1 MITQNQTSL
10 SKLTRF
16 IRTTLSTAILAPLFI
31 TPVLAQEEVETQTQ
45 ESASSS
51 QEMDTMTITASA
63 MKVQTPLA
71 ESPRSVSMVDEKQ
84 LDERQPNS
92 LDEAV
97 RYQSGVLSQPFG
109 SDTNTEWFRIRGFE
123 AATYLDG
130 NRLYQNGYY
139 TWTLEPFGLESIEVL
154 KGPASI
160 LFGEAPPGGVV
171 NAISKRPLY
180 EDTGK
185 VEVRYGTDSYGQIG
199 LDTNTVLSDTVRFRL
214 VTMLNQKDGELDG
227 TDNDRF
233 YIAPSLAWDITDDTN
248 ITFLASVKRDDGV
261 PTGGFFP
268 AYGTLFP
275 NADGD
280 YIDEHTNL
288 GNPDVDNNDS
298 LQVSVGYE
306 LESYLNDVW
315 TLKQNANY
323 SYTDLDLTST
333 YAYGSETSE
342 DLTQGLL
349 YRDGDTQTFTIDTSA
364 IAEFDTGRFE
374 HTSLIGVEY
383 EYFNNKG
390 LEYDNWAWN
399 TINSYDPNYND
410 YPALGL
416 ENAQSKEYTKNSTGL
431 YAQHQIKFDR
441 KWIAKAGVR
450 WDNIDLDIDNHS
462 YDTSENIDEDEVSW
476 NAGVM
481 YLSDIGLSPYFSY
494 SESFEVIPQT
504 DPTTGHA
511 YKPLEGEQYEA
522 GIKYEPS
529 FMNGYINLAWFN
541 IEQTNGLVYNPETYV
556 STQAGKLESQGV
568 EVDFVSQTDFGLLT
582 RANYTY
588 TDATTTDIDKFRTP
602 LIPRHA
608 ASAWVEYDFDHLGV
622 DGFTMGTGVRY
633 TGRSTGHTS
642 TGADMLEVA
651 SYTVVDMMAS
661 YEINPQWKAQ
671 VNVNNVGDRDY
682 VASCDYYCYYG
693 EGISATA
700 NLSYQW

>member
-1 MITQNQTSL
+1 MPTLSFSQSYL
-10 SKLTRF
+10 SKAIRSSLHAALLLPLTF
-16 IRTTLSTAILAPLFI
+16 NFAHA
-31 TPVLAQEEVETQTQ
+31 ADDN
-45 ESASSS
+45 S
-51 QEMDTMTITASA
+51 QDENIDTMVITASA

-71 ESPRSVSMVDEKQ
+71 ESPRSVSIVDEEQ
-84 LDERQPNS
+84 LDERKPSS

-97 RYQSGVLSQPFG
+97 RYQSGVLSQPYG
-109 SDTNTEWFRIRGFE
+109 SDTNTEWFKVRGFD

-171 NAISKRPLY
+171 NAVSKRPLY
-180 EDTGK
+180 EDTGM
-185 VEVRYGTDSYGQIG
+185 VEVRYGTDSFAQVG

-214 VTMLNQKDGELDG
+214 VTMMNQQDGDLDG

-233 YIAPSLAWDITDDTN
+233 YIAPSLSWDVTDATN
-248 ITFLASVKRDDGV
+248 ITFLGSVKRDNGV
-261 PTGGFFP
+261 PTGGFMP

-275 NADGD
+275 NAEGD

-288 GNPDVDNNDS
+288 GNPDVDNNDN

-323 SYTDLDLTST
+323 SYTDLELTSS

-342 DLTQGLL
+342 ELSQGIL

-364 IAEFDTGRFE
+364 VAEFGTGRFE
-374 HTSLIGVEY
+374 HTTLMGVEY
-383 EYFNNKG
+383 EYFNNDG

-399 TINSYDPNYND
+399 TINSFDPD
-410 YPALGL
+410 YSDRPALDL
-416 ENAQSKEYTKNSTGL
+416 SDAQSKEYTKNSTGV
-431 YAQHQIKFDR
+431 YAQHQVKFDG

-450 WDNIDLDIDNHS
+450 WDNIDLDIDNHTFN
-462 YDTSENIDEDEVSW
+462 TSENIDEDEVSW

-529 FMNGYINLAWFN
+529 FMNGYLNLAWFN

-568 EVDFVSQTDFGLLT
+568 EFDLVAQTDFGLMT

-588 TDATTTDIDKFRTP
+588 TDAQTTDMEKFRTP

-608 ASAWVEYDFDHLGV
+608 ASAWLEYDFGYLGLT
-622 DGFTMGTGVRY
+622 GFSMGTGVRY
-633 TGRSTGHTS
+633 TGSTTGHSS
-642 TGADMLEVA
+642 TGASMLNVP
-651 SYTVVDMMAS
+651 SYTVVDMMAK
-661 YEINPQWKAQ
+661 YEINDDWKAQ
-671 VNVNNVGDRDY
+671 VNVNNLGDREF
-682 VASCDYYCYYG
+682 VSSCDYYCYYG
-693 EGISATA
+693 EGINATA
-700 NLSYQW
+700 SLSYQW